1 MSRICGALQKADSQ
15 ELRRHR
21 NFDARGVPLLRKRWH
36 SGSGSDPSTGSAE
49 GGSDL
54 ARSIAAMVHS
64 PGSEA
69 SKRLLKPIHGRRSR
83 RRVDSWFPAGLLSA
97 PRLDLDR
104 GRGAL
109 TCLARASLTCCS
121 NCSIN
126 LTGAKKVACTQSSGG
141 RISSH
146 AAVTCRSIEYTRCRL
161 TPYAAASSRTFSPS
175 SSRRFAISR
184 VWPLNWRV
192 RSSNANAASSNLTA
206 SLAAR
211 PA

>member
-1 MSRICGALQKADSQ
+1 MSRICGALQKTGFQ
-15 ELRRHR
+15 ELRRQR
-21 NFDARGVPLLRKRWH
+21 NFDARGAPLLRKRWH
-36 SGSGSDPSTGSAE
+36 SGSGSDPSTASAE
-49 GGSDL
+49 GRSDL
-54 ARSIAAMVHS
+54 ARSIAAMVHFR
-64 PGSEA
+64 GSEA
-69 SKRLLKPIHGRRSR
+69 SKSLLKPIYGRRSR
-83 RRVDSWFPAGLLSA
+83 RRVDSWLPVGLVSA
-97 PRLDLDR
+97 LRLCLDR
-104 GRGAL
+104 GTGEL
-109 TCLARASLTCCS
+109 TCLARATLICRS

-141 RISSH
+141 RISSL

-161 TPYAAASSRTFSPS
+161 TPYAAASSRTVSPS